1 MEKKM
6 ETTGV
11 MGIKQ
16 GLYWDY
22 IPNPLCLNQDLD

>member
-11 MGIKQ
+11 IV
-16 GLYWDY
+16 GLYWDATRRGY
-22 IPNPLCLNQDLD
+22 RSHSLNS